1 MTAVLAMAVASLVA
15 EPVPES
21 WVDAVEHVESGGR
34 NVSGDSG
41 KAKGCFQFWSVA
53 WSDCSKVR
61 KKAGLP
67 VHPYSK
73 ATDRK
78 IARDY
83 ARTWLTYLRNR
94 LTIEIGRPA
103 SAAETWLAYNLG
115 MTGFKAIGY
124 QWAFAPHDKFSKA
137 ITVQQ
142 LANKK
147 SK

>member
-1 MTAVLAMAVASLVA
+1 MTSLLALAAATLASD
-15 EPVPES
+15 PVPEA

-34 NVSGDSG
+34 NISGDSG
-41 KAKGCFQFWSVA
+41 RAAGVFQFWAVA
-53 WSDCSKVR
+53 WADCSKVR

-78 IARDY
+78 VARDY

-115 MTGFKAIGY
+115 MTGFKAHHY
-124 QWAFAPHDKFSKA
+124 QWAFVPADKFHKA
-137 ITVQQ
+137 LTIQQ

-147 SK
+147 R